1 MDLLRY
7 RFIVKDGS
15 SFVVD
20 ILNSKNGKFN
30 IFEVYEIQRI
40 PKVSGKGLIN
50 YYCEIQCQNISKD
63 FVSYFVKVRKNTS
76 TIKQRI

>member
-20 ILNSKNGKFN
+20 ILNSKNGKLN
-30 IFEVYEIQRI
+30 ILEVYEI
-40 PKVSGKGLIN
+40 
-50 YYCEIQCQNISKD
+50 
-63 FVSYFVKVRKNTS
+63 
-76 TIKQRI
+76 